1 MRGWI
6 VGACIAG
13 VLVLLAWGWWRAEE
27 SAPTRERA
35 SAARTRP
42 ERAGRTRTSAPLP
55 PSSAGLSI
63 RGTVVDLL
71 GRPVSGARVS
81 ASWPED
87 GQTLSTI
94 PCPWEGGSRPEL
106 LVETTRQYNVADCLP
121 RTRDTVLSLL
131 LAREGESPV
140 HAETRSAEDGS
151 FVLEGLPAG
160 PQALLALSEQG
171 AASRLG
177 VPSGSEHVEL
187 VVEHHHRV
195 SGQVL
200 GEDDAPMAE
209 VSILVVSHQQ
219 TRFFDTSTDAQ
230 GRFEVGPLPAGGHVV
245 LATKEGWPPVL
256 AEHLYQDEPLTIRM
270 SRPRALT
277 GRVLSSG
284 SPVKDVEVLAARE
297 DGALPLTL
305 RTDPEGRFAFELDPG
320 VYVLTAERAG
330 RYALARVTVEKTPPP
345 EVVMNLGEAFHVEGS
360 VFGAA
365 PHDEPVAGA
374 VVTATSQLRP
384 HRELKA
390 STGADGRYRL
400 GPVEPGTWSFTVEA
414 RGYIDLPYGKEVEL
428 ESGTGRQDFTL
439 ERAAS
444 ISGRVVDEAG
454 RPLAGIHLNL
464 EQVGLEDP
472 VDYETQETALTD
484 SDGAFVLDAS
494 APGDYELFP
503 QTYRFITERL
513 KMTAP
518 ARDVL
523 VTLRAGG
530 AVEGTLSDARGL
542 PLPGFTVYV
551 APLETEASGEIL
563 TAQGPTSE
571 GRFSRKGVPPGRYRI
586 VAQEVTAGV
595 DQGVSTEAEVRQGEV
610 TTVELRLAEQRN
622 LEGIVVDGAGTPL
635 RGAFVRAHS
644 LAPSPQ
650 GGVVL
655 VPTRHRH
662 GPPNGV
668 ETGADGRFLIRG
680 MGLEKHSLTVLH
692 PSYAWLPEQST
703 GASFE
708 SGLLVA
714 PVDVKQVRLV
724 MKRHAHVRGRVV
736 GPEGAPVTGFNV
748 DSIRVTSEDGTF
760 SVPNREGP
768 GITTFAFEAEGL
780 LSVLRDVKGGLDG
793 PDIDLGEIRLGAGR
807 RVRGVVV
814 DARTGA
820 PLPRANVQVHVDE
833 RTVLHSV
840 TDSAGRFELGPVTT
854 GTLTLLASQR
864 GVYRQE
870 RVTVEAAR
878 QEVTVRLQP
887 GARMLLK
894 AVDLR
899 GGPLDGNVTVQGP
912 EGFSDRV
919 FLEKGRAEMGGLVP
933 GRYLLKAEGA
943 RKKDSAL
950 NYLPRAVEVPDSGEV
965 SVLLQPVPEGS
976 TLTVRAP
983 FHENT
988 YLRLVHGT
996 PPLPERPEE
1005 LQRRMS
1011 LGQDG
1016 QPEVVGTEHVFTFTH
1031 VPEGK
1036 TTLFLMG
1043 PEDDRY
1049 HAEVLDVPPGGT
1061 VSHTVRPAWRTFG
1074 VAAREP

>member
-13 VLVLLAWGWWRAEE
+13 VLVLLAWAGWRTEE
-27 SAPTRERA
+27 SAPTRERP
-35 SAARTRP
+35 SAARTRS
-42 ERAGRTRTSAPLP
+42 ERAGRIRTSAPQP
-55 PSSAGLSI
+55 PSRAGLSI
-63 RGTVVDLL
+63 RGTVVDPL

-87 GQTLSTI
+87 GQTLSTL

-151 FVLEGLPAG
+151 FVLEGLPSG

-200 GEDDAPMAE
+200 GEDDAPMAA
-209 VSILVVSHQQ
+209 VSILVVSHEQ

-230 GRFEVGPLPAGGHVV
+230 GRFEVGPLLAGGHVV
-245 LATKEGWPPVL
+245 LATKEGWPAVL
-256 AEHLYQDEPLTIRM
+256 ADPLYQDEPLTIRM

-284 SPVKDVEVLAARE
+284 SPVKDVEVLATRE
-297 DGALPLTL
+297 DGDLPMKV
-305 RTDPEGRFAFELDPG
+305 RTDPEGRFTVELDPG
-320 VYVLTAERAG
+320 TYVLTAERNG
-330 RYALARVTVEKTPPP
+330 RYALTRVTVEKTSPP
-345 EVVMNLGEAFHVEGS
+345 EVVMNLGEAFHVEGA

-365 PHDEPVAGA
+365 RREPVVGA
-374 VVTATSQLRP
+374 VVTVTAQLRP
-384 HRELKA
+384 QRELKA
-390 STGADGRYRL
+390 TTGADGRYRL
-400 GPVEPGTWSFTVEA
+400 GPVEPGPWSFTVEA

-428 ESGTGRQDFTL
+428 GPGTGSQDFTL

-454 RPLAGIHLNL
+454 HPLAGIHLNL
-464 EQVGLEDP
+464 EQADLEDP

-484 SDGAFVLDAS
+484 SNGAFVLDAS
-494 APGDYELFP
+494 APGDYELIP
-503 QTYRFITERL
+503 QTHRFITERL

-542 PLPGFTVYV
+542 ALPGFTVYV
-551 APLETEASGEIL
+551 APLSTQDPSYIL

-586 VAQEVTAGV
+586 VAQAVTDGV
-595 DQGVSTEAEVRQGEV
+595 DQEAATEVEVRQGEV
-610 TTVELRLAEQRN
+610 TQVELRLAEQRN
-622 LEGIVVDGAGTPL
+622 LEGIVVDGAGAPI

-655 VPTRHRH
+655 VHPRHRH

-692 PSYAWLPEQST
+692 LAYELSPEQST
-703 GASFE
+703 GAPLE
-708 SGLLVA
+708 DGLFVA
-714 PVDVKQVRLV
+714 DVDVKQVRLV

-736 GPEGAPVTGFNV
+736 GPEGAPITGFNV

-780 LSVLRDVKGGLDG
+780 LSELRDVKGGLDG

-807 RVRGVVV
+807 RLRGVVV

-820 PLPRANVQVHVDE
+820 PLPRANLEVHVDE
-833 RTVLHSV
+833 RTAVHSL
-840 TDSAGRFELGPVTT
+840 TDEAGRFELGPVTT

-870 RVTVEAAR
+870 RVTVEAAQ
-878 QEVTVRLQP
+878 QEVTVRLKP

-912 EGFSDRV
+912 EGYSDRV
-919 FLEKGRAEMGGLVP
+919 FLEKGRVEMGGLVP

-943 RKKDSAL
+943 RKKDQVL
-950 NYLPRAVEVPDSGEV
+950 NYLPQAVEVPESGEV
-965 SVLLQPVPEGS
+965 SVLLQPVTEGS
-976 TLTVRAP
+976 TLTVRVS

-1011 LGQDG
+1011 LGQDARA
-1016 QPEVVGTEHVFTFTH
+1016 EVDGTEQVFTFTH

-1036 TTLFLMG
+1036 ATLFLMG

-1049 HAEVLDVPPGGT
+1049 HAEVLDVPASGT
-1061 VSHTVRPAWRTFG
+1061 MPHLVRPVWRTFG
-1074 VAAREP
+1074 VAARQP

>member
-42 ERAGRTRTSAPLP
+42 ERAGRIRTSAPLP

-87 GQTLSTI
+87 GQTLSTL
-94 PCPWEGGSRPEL
+94 PCPWEEGARPEL

-284 SPVKDVEVLAARE
+284 SPVKDVEVLAVRE
-297 DGALPLTL
+297 DGDLPQKL

-320 VYVLTAERAG
+320 VYVLTVERAS
-330 RYALARVTVEKTPPP
+330 RYALARVTVEKTPLP
-345 EVVMNLGEAFHVEGS
+345 EVVMNLGEALHVEGS
-360 VFGAA
+360 VFGVD
-365 PHDEPVAGA
+365 PREPVAGA
-374 VVTATSQLRP
+374 VVTVTAQLP
-384 HRELKA
+384 PQRELKA
-390 STGADGRYRL
+390 TTGADGRYRL
-400 GPVEPGTWSFTVEA
+400 GPVEPGPWSFTVEA

-428 ESGTGRQDFTL
+428 GSGTGSQDFTL
-439 ERAAS
+439 ERATS

-454 RPLAGIHLNL
+454 HPLAGIHLNL
-464 EQVGLEDP
+464 EQAELEDP

-494 APGDYELFP
+494 APGDYELIP
-503 QTYRFITERL
+503 QTHRFITQRL

-523 VTLRAGG
+523 VTLLAGG
-530 AVEGTLSDARGL
+530 EVEGTLSDARGL
-542 PLPGFTVYV
+542 PLSGFTVYV
-551 APLETEASGEIL
+551 APLETEDPGEIL
-563 TAQGPTSE
+563 TAQGVTSE

-586 VAQEVTAGV
+586 VAQAVTDGV
-595 DQGVSTEAEVRQGEV
+595 DQEVSAEVEVRQGEV
-610 TTVELRLAEQRN
+610 TKVELRLAEQRN
-622 LEGIVVDGAGTPL
+622 LEGIVVDGSGAPI
-635 RGAFVRAHS
+635 RGALVRAHS
-644 LAPSPQ
+644 LAPPPQ

-655 VPTRHRH
+655 VQPRHRH

-668 ETGADGRFLIRG
+668 KTDAHGRFLIRG
-680 MGLEKHSLTVLH
+680 MGLEKHSLTALH
-692 PSYAWLPEQST
+692 PAYELNPEQST
-703 GASFE
+703 GAPLE
-708 SGLLVA
+708 DGLVVA

-736 GPEGAPVTGFNV
+736 GPEGAPVTGFNI

-768 GITTFAFEAEGL
+768 EVNLFTFEAEGL
-780 LSVLRDVKGGLDG
+780 LSVMREVKGGLDG
-793 PDIDLGEIRLGAGR
+793 PDVDLGEIRLGAGR
-807 RVRGVVV
+807 RLRGVVV

-820 PLPRANVQVHVDE
+820 PLPRANVEVHVDE
-833 RTVLHSV
+833 RTAIHSL
-840 TDSAGRFELGPVTT
+840 TDEAGRFELGPVTT
-854 GTLTLLASQR
+854 GTLTLLVSQR

-870 RVTVEAAR
+870 RVTVEASQ
-878 QEVTVRLQP
+878 QEVTVRLKP

-899 GGPLDGNVTVQGP
+899 GAALDGNVTVQGP
-912 EGFSDRV
+912 EGFLDQV
-919 FLEKGRAEMGGLVP
+919 FLEKGRVEMGGLVP

-988 YLRLVHGT
+988 YLRLVHGIAS
-996 PPLPERPEE
+996 LPERPAE

-1016 QPEVVGTEHVFTFTH
+1016 QPVVVGTELVFTFTH

-1036 TTLFLMG
+1036 ATLYLMG

-1049 HAEVLDVPPGGT
+1049 HAEVLDVPAGGT
-1061 VSHTVRPAWRTFG
+1061 VSHTVRPVWRTFG
-1074 VAAREP
+1074 VAASEP